1 MPRHALLGLAVIAP
15 ILAPVTVGDSIADAQ
30 DQAPPCP
37 AYVIEGTIG
46 SVPSDATDSTRTAS
60 VYVHATGDPV
70 SNQQVI
76 ATFSDA
82 AGAAIG
88 EPSILVTD
96 SAGRADVAVPDS
108 AESVNF
114 VAESPDGP
122 GCIGDDGADPRVL
135 LEIVPV
141 GATPDNRP
149 GAPAAPEP
157 EDGLAKT
164 GPVTDVIALAS
175 LLLLAFGASVGTG
188 RGRRR
193 ALAGSSGGVKRR
205 FPR

>member
-1 MPRHALLGLAVIAP
+1 MPRHALFTLVAIGP
-15 ILAPVTVGDSIADAQ
+15 ILVPVAVGDSIADAQ

-46 SVPSDATDSTRTAS
+46 TVPADASDSARTAS
-60 VYVHATGDPV
+60 VYVHATGDPL
-70 SNQQVI
+70 SNRQVI

-96 SAGRADVAVPDS
+96 SGGRAQVAVPES

-122 GCIGDDGADPRVL
+122 GCIGNDGSDPRVL

-141 GATPDNRP
+141 GTPTGDRP
-149 GAPAAPEP
+149 GDPPVPEP
-157 EDGLAKT
+157 EDVLAKT
-164 GPVTDVIALAS
+164 GPVSDVIALAS

-193 ALAGSSGGVKRR
+193 ALARASGGVKRR

>member
-1 MPRHALLGLAVIAP
+1 MARDSWFRFVCCAALTAAV
-15 ILAPVTVGDSIADAQ
+15 LNWTDVSQVGAQ

-37 AYVIEGTIG
+37 EYVIEGTIG
-46 SVPSDATDSTRTAS
+46 SSESGPEGVRTAS
-60 VYVHATGDPV
+60 AYVHLSGTPV
-70 SNQQVI
+70 DNHQVI

-96 SAGRADVAVPDS
+96 AGGRTNVTVPES

-114 VAESPDGP
+114 VAESTSVP
-122 GCIGDDGADPRVL
+122 GCSGEESPDPRVL

-141 GATPDNRP
+141 GSPGSATPEGPPSDD
-149 GAPAAPEP
+149 PE
-157 EDGLAKT
+157 EILAKT
-164 GPVTDVIALAS
+164 GPVSDAIALAS
-175 LLLLAFGASVGTG
+175 LLLLAFGAAVGTG

-193 ALAGSSGGVKRR
+193 ALAGRGVKRR